1 MFKHAKI
8 ALLAAL
14 IAPAAA
20 FAQINIGDDLG
31 VSETAVQA
39 ALEAQGYTVT
49 EIEFET
55 DEIEA
60 EVILD
65 GQAFEIEIS
74 PETGLVVA
82 VELEDDED
90 DEDGADDSED
100 DEDADDA

>member
-14 IAPAAA
+14 MAPAAA

-55 DEIEA
+55 DEIQA
-60 EVILD
+60 EVLLN
-65 GQAFEIEIS
+65 GQALEIEIS
-74 PETGLVVA
+74 SETGLVVA
-82 VELEDDED
+82 VELEDHED
-90 DEDGADDSED
+90 DDDDADDSED
-100 DEDADDA
+100 DEDEDDA